1 MGCWGCLRSALCR
14 MSKVPRACTS
24 TAPLMGDGDSAG
36 PSAIRSEV
44 AKFRAWAQQ
53 YPAEDRYGEWECG
66 YQAWTELH
74 HAFIDCLETV
84 SAADLCVD
92 VVDDLI
98 YAIARDNEISYLS
111 SQLGQ
116 RPLLL
121 SELLPYILSCEEP
134 DTRWQTAKQLG
145 KHVLPFATAESA
157 LLQLVEDQ
165 DEYVRRIALQ
175 ALGFIGSPHA
185 ERLCRQAWES
195 GHEYQRIMALWV
207 LLTIESRQ
215 LGHYLALAREDGS
228 KYLCINAAQIES
240 GDCRPDW
247 LAG

>member
-1 MGCWGCLRSALCR
+1 MA
-14 MSKVPRACTS
+14 
-24 TAPLMGDGDSAG
+24 DGDNPG
-36 PSAIRSEV
+36 RIKIRSEV

-66 YQAWTELH
+66 YEEWAELH
-74 HAFIDCLETV
+74 RSFVDCLDTMLP
-84 SAADLCVD
+84 AADLCCEVA
-92 VVDDLI
+92 DDLV
-98 YAIARDNEISYLS
+98 YAIARDNEISYLA

-121 SELLPYILSCEEP
+121 SKLLPSILACEEP
-134 DTRWQTAKQLG
+134 DARWQTAAQLG
-145 KHVLPFATAESA
+145 KHVLPFATTESA

-175 ALGFIGSPHA
+175 ALGRIGSPHA
-185 ERLCRQAWES
+185 ERLCSRAWES

-215 LGHYLALAREDGS
+215 LGRYLALAKEDGR
-228 KYLCINAAQIES
+228 KYLCMNAARIES
-240 GDCRPDW
+240 GDSRPDW
-247 LAG
+247 LAD